1 MKAGETVL
9 NWLRENA
16 GTIAV
21 LLVLLAVIAA
31 IIRYLIREKRSG
43 KGCCGGQC
51 QGCAMHGNCST
62 QNNPNT
68 RR

>member
-1 MKAGETVL
+1 VM
-9 NWLRENA
+9 
-16 GTIAV
+16 
-21 LLVLLAVIAA
+21 LVLFAVIAA

-43 KGCCGGQC
+43 KGCCGNC

>member
-21 LLVLLAVIAA
+21 MLVLFAVIAA

-43 KGCCGGQC
+43 KGCCGNC
-51 QGCAMHGNCST
+51 QGCAMHGNCSA

>member
-16 GTIAV
+16 GTIV
-21 LLVLLAVIAA
+21 VMLVLFAVIAA

-43 KGCCGGQC
+43 
-51 QGCAMHGNCST
+51 
-62 QNNPNT
+62 NNSNT